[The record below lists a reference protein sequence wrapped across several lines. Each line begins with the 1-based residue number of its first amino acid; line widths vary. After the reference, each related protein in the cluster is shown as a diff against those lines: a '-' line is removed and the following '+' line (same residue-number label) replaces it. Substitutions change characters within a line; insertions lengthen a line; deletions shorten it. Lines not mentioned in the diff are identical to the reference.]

1 MLSICFIHAFPLNSN
16 MWREQMKYFSTK
28 ARCIAVDLPGFGGT
42 PDDVIS
48 ENPSMH
54 EYASYVERI
63 VQSIVRRDKGH
74 KLCVVG
80 LSMGGYVAMYIIR
93 RGLVIPDFLVLAN
106 TRSQADSEEAKQR
119 RFKIIEEI
127 EKKKSIEP
135 VISAYLPALA
145 PDNGKLK
152 EDILN
157 MVKLTSPGGARKALY
172 AMATRDDSTDYVKSF
187 SGKLLCIGSEKD
199 ALSPPE
205 IVRSMCR
212 NDKEFKV
219 IEGCGHLSA
228 MERPDIFNKILE
240 DFLEI

>member
-1 MLSICFIHAFPLNSN
+1 

-48 ENPSMH
+48 ENPSMN

-74 KLCVVG
+74 KLCLVG

-93 RGLVIPDFLVLAN
+93 RGLVVPDFLVLAN

-157 MVKLTSPGGARKALY
+157 MVKLTSPGEQEKPFMLWLRE
-172 AMATRDDSTDYVKSF
+172 MI
-187 SGKLLCIGSEKD
+187 LLI
-199 ALSPPE
+199 
-205 IVRSMCR
+205 M
-212 NDKEFKV
+212 
-219 IEGCGHLSA
+219 
-228 MERPDIFNKILE
+228 
-240 DFLEI
+240 

>member
-1 MLSICFIHAFPLNSN
+1 

-157 MVKLTSPGGARKALY
+157 MVKLTSPEGARKALY
-172 AMATRDDSTDYVKSF
+172 AMAMRDDSTDYVKSF

-199 ALSPPE
+199 TLSPPE
-205 IVRSMCR
+205 VVRSMCR

>member
-1 MLSICFIHAFPLNSN
+1 M
-16 MWREQMKYFSTK
+16 RYFSTK
-28 ARCIAVDLPGFGGT
+28 ARCITVDLPGFGGT
-42 PDDVIS
+42 PHDSIS

-54 EYASYVERI
+54 EYALYVERI
-63 VQSIVRRDKGH
+63 IQGIVQEDKSKSH
-74 KLCVVG
+74 KLCIVG

-93 RGLVIPDFLVLAN
+93 RGIVVPDFLVLAN

-127 EKKKSIEP
+127 EKKRSIEP

-145 PDNGKLK
+145 PDGGKLK
-152 EDILN
+152 EEILN
-157 MVKLTSPGGARKALY
+157 MVRLTSPEGARKALY

-199 ALSPPE
+199 TLSPPE
-205 IVRSMCR
+205 VVRSMCR
-212 NDKEFKV
+212 SDEEFKL

-228 MERPDIFNKILE
+228 MEKPDIFNKILE
-240 DFLEI
+240 DFLEIR

>member
-1 MLSICFIHAFPLNSN
+1 

-28 ARCIAVDLPGFGGT
+28 ARCIAVDLPGFGRT
-42 PDDVIS
+42 PHDVIS

-63 VQSIVRRDKGH
+63 VQSIVQKDKGH

-93 RGLVIPDFLVLAN
+93 RGLVVPDFLVLAN

-145 PDNGKLK
+145 PDDELK

-157 MVKLTSPGGARKALY
+157 MVKLTSSEGARKALY

-199 ALSPPE
+199 TLSPPE
-205 IVRSMCR
+205 VVRSMCR